1 MKNSFGLLGETVA
14 ESEVYRP
21 LFFHHPDAIYVMNM
35 AGDLVYANP
44 ATEQITG
51 YTFEEM
57 QSMTLRDFS
66 ANREPGRSLL
76 YWNAMDTKK
85 RLEFKL
91 EIIRRDGEK
100 RMLAITYVAI
110 EQDDVR
116 VGVYAIAKDITEDE
130 HRNRKLREQERL
142 YHSLFEYNPA
152 GILSFDPEGRC
163 LSVNPNLE
171 AMTGYSHR
179 ELSEQPYARFFAPE
193 SSMLLEQRFEYALS
207 GHSGNFEAQL
217 LANDGQRIDVNLTTL
232 PIIVDRQV
240 LGVYM
245 IALDITESKR
255 QMQRSRE
262 LTDQY
267 TSILNAVSE
276 GIFEINREGRSVFIN
291 QTGAQM
297 LGYEIEE
304 FQNIYNHDLIH
315 HSRSDGSPYPVE
327 ECPIHRSIREG
338 IAREVR
344 GEVFWRKDGS
354 SLLVEYRVN
363 PLFENGEPAGAV
375 VVFKDVTSEAEIVRQ
390 KDEAQRG
397 LAAKTKFLSLMSHE
411 LRTPL
416 GGVLGMAELMQQTEL
431 TLEQQDYMEVLLLS
445 GRGLQAVV
453 DRVLDF
459 NAAESGALRFENK
472 PFRARRLIEE
482 SVEAFSV
489 QAQTSGVEL
498 SLHIADGFP
507 SELVGDE
514 GKLRQIMVGLVGNAV
529 KFTPRG
535 LIEVFAECLVRPRTG
550 HGEMARCVLKVEV
563 RDSGI
568 GIPADKMELLFQP
581 FSQIH
586 SSTLARSYEGTGL
599 GLAICKRWI
608 ERMGGTIWAESQ
620 EGAGS
625 VFSFTLPMLCEE

>member
-1 MKNSFGLLGETVA
+1 MKNSFGLLGETFA
-14 ESEVYRP
+14 QSEVYRP
-21 LFFHHPDAIYVMNM
+21 LFVHHPDAIYVMNM
-35 AGDLVYANP
+35 AGELVYANP
-44 ATEQITG
+44 ATQQITG
-51 YTFEEM
+51 YAFEEM
-57 QSMTLRDFS
+57 QSMKLRDLS
-66 ANREPGRSLL
+66 ANREQGRILR
-76 YWNAMDTKK
+76 YWHAMHTEK
-85 RLEFKL
+85 RLDFKL

-100 RMLAITYVAI
+100 RMLSITYVAI
-110 EQDDVR
+110 EQDGAR
-116 VGVYAIAKDITEDE
+116 IGVYAIVKDITEDE
-130 HRNRKLREQERL
+130 RRNRKLREQERL

-152 GILSFDPEGRC
+152 GILSFDAEGRC

-171 AMTGYSHR
+171 AMTGFSQR
-179 ELSEQPYARFFAPE
+179 ELSERSYTDFFAPE
-193 SSMLLEQRFEYALS
+193 LSMLLENRFEYALN

-217 LANDGQRIDVNLTTL
+217 LAKDEQRIDVNLTTL

-245 IALDITESKR
+245 IALDITEWKR

-276 GIFEINREGRSVFIN
+276 GIYEINREGRSVFIN
-291 QTGAQM
+291 QAGARM
-297 LGYEIEE
+297 LGYEKEE

-327 ECPIHRSIREG
+327 ECPIYRSMREG
-338 IAREVR
+338 IAQEVH

-354 SLLVEYRVN
+354 SLLVQYRVN

-375 VVFKDVTSEAEIVRQ
+375 VVFKDVTSETEIIRQ
-390 KDEAQRG
+390 KNEAQRG

-411 LRTPL
+411 IRTPL
-416 GGVLGMAELMQQTEL
+416 GGVLGMAELMQETEL
-431 TLEQQDYMEVLLLS
+431 TPEQQDYMEVLLLS

-453 DRVLDF
+453 DRILDF
-459 NAAESGALRFENK
+459 NAAESGNVHFENK
-472 PFRARRLIEE
+472 PFRARRLIEK

-489 QAQTSGVEL
+489 QAEASGVEL
-498 SLHIADGFP
+498 SLRIADGFP
-507 SELVGDE
+507 AELVGDE
-514 GKLRQIMVGLVGNAV
+514 GKLRRIMVGLVGNAI

-535 LIEVFAECLVRPRTG
+535 MIEVLAECLLRPRTG
-550 HGEMARCVLKVEV
+550 QGELARCVLKVEV

-568 GIPADKMELLFQP
+568 GIPADKIGLLFQP

-586 SSTLARSYEGTGL
+586 SSALDRNYEGTGL

-608 ERMGGTIWAESQ
+608 EQMGGTIWAESQ

>member
-1 MKNSFGLLGETVA
+1 MKNSLGLLGETFA

-21 LFFHHPDAIYVMNM
+21 LFVHHPDAIYVMNM
-35 AGDLVYANP
+35 LGDLVYANP
-44 ATEQITG
+44 ATQQITG

-57 QSMTLRDFS
+57 KSMKLRDFS
-66 ANREPGRSLL
+66 ANREQGRSLF
-76 YWNAMDTKK
+76 YWNAMETEK

-91 EIIRRDGEK
+91 EIIRRDGEE

-110 EQDDVR
+110 EQDGVR
-116 VGVYAIAKDITEDE
+116 VGVYAIAKDITDDE

-179 ELSEQPYARFFAPE
+179 ELSEQPYAYFFAPE
-193 SSMLLEQRFEYALS
+193 LSMLLEQRFEYALS

-217 LANDGQRIDVNLTTL
+217 LAKDGQRIDVNLTTL
-232 PIIVDRQV
+232 PIIVDQQV
-240 LGVYM
+240 VGVFM
-245 IALDITESKR
+245 IALDITEWKR

-267 TSILNAVSE
+267 TSILHAVSE

-291 QTGAQM
+291 EAGARM
-297 LGYEIEE
+297 LGYEKEE
-304 FQNIYNHDLIH
+304 FQDIYNHDLIH

-338 IAREVR
+338 VSREVQ

-390 KDEAQRG
+390 KNEAQRR
-397 LAAKTKFLSLMSHE
+397 LADKTKFLSLMSHE
-411 LRTPL
+411 IRTPL
-416 GGVLGMAELMQQTEL
+416 GGVLGMAELMQGTEL
-431 TLEQQDYMEVLLLS
+431 TSEQQDYMEVLLLS

-453 DRVLDF
+453 DRILDF
-459 NAAESGALRFENK
+459 NAAESGALRFESK
-472 PFRARRLIEE
+472 PFAVRRLIEE

-489 QAQTSGVEL
+489 QAEASGVEL
-498 SLHIADGFP
+498 SLRIADGFP

-514 GKLRQIMVGLVGNAV
+514 GKLQRIMVGLVGNAI

-535 LIEVFAECLVRPRTG
+535 MIEVLAECMVRPRTG
-550 HGEMARCVLKVEV
+550 QGEMARCVLKVEV

-586 SSTLARSYEGTGL
+586 SSTLDRNYEGTGL